1 MRASRIFARRG
12 TRAGFSS
19 LPETREENSSRSA
32 GASLATTALLGA
44 TVLFVTPAC
53 HKNKTSTNVS
63 IADDGAGPGEP
74 GRAAGDPADRDVVQ
88 GPIQKIQ
95 VTASVTGVGDMLDA
109 GSKLINMW
117 VPPEPGAPPVDLRN
131 LAAVGLIQSGFGP
144 GFFESFDLDG
154 VHATQVGFPHEG
166 QPGVTNRD
174 VDVAISLAAIDP
186 VRAIESMPA
195 AAQPQPLG
203 DGIWQLV
210 ESDMEVLFRA
220 NQRSLEIGLDR
231 ESLDLARSLPPKV
244 AVGPGEPR
252 IKMAATNI
260 PSVDIDVTE
269 LIPLPPD
276 LARTLSSIINEAKS
290 VDFAADFG
298 TDRDMIVRTGAKAPF
313 GRLGLDPIGP
323 ATQQPSALAKSLP
336 GDAMFTWVMPW
347 GDPKLLHQVIDKQ
360 IPVNQ
365 IPAPFDQY
373 ADEVIAGA
381 HGVLAAIKGEVLATA
396 YIEKGQFT
404 LVLAAEVKDEAAAR
418 KSVRAMFSAS
428 EKALQDHIALA
439 GNSPDHKYSVS
450 FKQDAVKVGKGK
462 GDLFTV
468 TVPKDKQDDVRDIGW
483 LVGDKKPQLEV
494 TSVVVDGKL
503 IVAIGAGQKSTMSAI
518 GRRMGKAP
526 DDGLEKDGGLALAR
540 KLAGGCQYCIALNPV
555 EIGELVFTVMASD
568 KSEPAEV
575 QKAANK
581 AISEIGKLGLDGEL
595 SFALRLD
602 DDEGVFGFGW
612 PKSLLFADPAKIKTV
627 VDLVK
632 SIEDARQKA
641 WAAELPPSATAA
653 PATH

>member
-1 MRASRIFARRG
+1 
-12 TRAGFSS
+12 
-19 LPETREENSSRSA
+19 
-32 GASLATTALLGA
+32 LGA

-381 HGVLAAIKGEVLATA
+381 HGVLGAIEGEVLATA

-418 KSVRAMFSAS
+418 KSVRAMFSAT

-641 WAAELPPSATAA
+641 WAAELPPSATTA

>member
-1 MRASRIFARRG
+1 
-12 TRAGFSS
+12 
-19 LPETREENSSRSA
+19 
-32 GASLATTALLGA
+32 LGA

-53 HKNKTSTNVS
+53 HKNKPSTNVS
-63 IADDGAGPGEP
+63 IADEGAGPGEP
-74 GRAAGDPADRDVVQ
+74 GRAAGDPADRDSVQ

-174 VDVAISLAAIDP
+174 VDVAVSLAAIDP

-210 ESDMEVLFRA
+210 ESDVEVLFRA
-220 NQRSLEIGLDR
+220 SQRALEIGLDR

-260 PSVDIDVTE
+260 PSADIDVTE

-381 HGVLAAIKGEVLATA
+381 HGVLGAIKGEVLATA

-483 LVGDKKPQLEV
+483 LVGDKKPQLELA
-494 TSVVVDGKL
+494 SVVVDGKL

-641 WAAELPPSATAA
+641 WAAELPPSATTA

>member
-1 MRASRIFARRG
+1 
-12 TRAGFSS
+12 
-19 LPETREENSSRSA
+19 
-32 GASLATTALLGA
+32 LGA

-381 HGVLAAIKGEVLATA
+381 HGVLAALEGEVLATA

-418 KSVRAMFSAS
+418 KSVRAMFSAT

-641 WAAELPPSATAA
+641 WATELPPSATAA